1 MVDNMSKSMNGNIWR
16 LDKGIKRLEKSI
28 SEVDSG
34 IAHLKRES
42 ISECQYNRM
51 REEIDII
58 ADSNQEIIRKLEEAS
73 ERKMITNIVD
83 IVFFVC
89 ISLSVVWL
97 LWVQ

>member
-1 MVDNMSKSMNGNIWR
+1 MSKSMHGNIWR

-28 SEVDSG
+28 AEVDSG

-73 ERKMITNIVD
+73 ERKMIINIVAAF
-83 IVFFVC
+83 IIGYITVYSIWFMFVR
-89 ISLSVVWL
+89 
-97 LWVQ
+97 